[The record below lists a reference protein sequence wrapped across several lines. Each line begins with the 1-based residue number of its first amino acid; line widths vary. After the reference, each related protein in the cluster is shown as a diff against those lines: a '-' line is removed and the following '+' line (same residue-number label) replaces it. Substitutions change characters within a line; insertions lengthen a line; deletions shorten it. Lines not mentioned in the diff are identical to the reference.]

1 MSLFSAGAMRG
12 ENNRQGQDRGYNF
25 GNSGESWFNTKRIY
39 VNFKSN
45 KVLQGKGIIMKK
57 LASMIILS
65 VAIGLVI
72 VGCKKSPERQAP
84 QKKPAAPAKDERG
97 VKAEQPAEQ
106 QTSQTQQNCPI
117 MGGKINKSIFA
128 DFEGKRVYFCCPD
141 CQEKFKAEPAKY
153 VKQMEDAGVVLDKTP
168 PAPAL

>member
-1 MSLFSAGAMRG
+1 M
-12 ENNRQGQDRGYNF
+12 D
-25 GNSGESWFNTKRIY
+25 
-39 VNFKSN
+39 
-45 KVLQGKGIIMKK
+45 K
-57 LASMIILS
+57 LTG
-65 VAIGLVI
+65 VAILFAVLGLI
-72 VGCKKSPERQAP
+72 AAGCEKSPDKGAP
-84 QKKPAAPAKDERG
+84 SKPAAPAKDERG